1 MVPLQTGL
9 ALGLALLLNRPLR
22 GMAVFRTF
30 FFMPVVFPMALVAV
44 VWKLIYSRDEHRAC

>member
-1 MVPLQTGL
+1 MVPVQTAI
-9 ALGLALLLNRPLR
+9 ALGLALLLNRPLQ

-44 VWKLIYSRDEHRAC
+44 VWTLI